1 MKNTTVT
8 VDLEKLE
15 KLLNKVGDMVITNSM
30 MSQSIE
36 NLPAS
41 DEKKELLAKT
51 ILFQRHIK
59 ELQDYA
65 MDIRMIKIKTIFD
78 TYQHIISQECSNHG
92 KLVHL
97 HIKGGE
103 TNIDKSMI
111 EALNLP
117 LKSIIT
123 NSVIHGIETPT
134 ERTSKGKNEYGT
146 INVSAEQ
153 INEQIYITIQDDGR
167 GIDVESL
174 NLESQVITE
183 EDLEGND
190 LNIQKI
196 KYIVE
201 KLNGRLEI
209 SSTKDEGTKLIIIMP
224 LTLSILDGLNIRI
237 GDNIFIL
244 PTNAIIESL
253 QPTNDMIKLV
263 GDGSSQLLMLREE
276 FIPIIKLYQ
285 QLDIEA
291 EYTDFTKGILIVVK
305 SNNQKA
311 ALFVDEFLQQQQIV
325 VKPIEINYKKVVGI
339 SGATVK
345 GNGSIGLILD
355 VKSILEQAKIT
366 HKVIGEKHGTSF

>member
-1 MKNTTVT
+1 M
-8 VDLEKLE
+8 
-15 KLLNKVGDMVITNSM
+15 
-30 MSQSIE
+30 
-36 NLPAS
+36 
-41 DEKKELLAKT
+41 
-51 ILFQRHIK
+51 LFR
-59 ELQDYA
+59 
-65 MDIRMIKIKTIFD
+65 
-78 TYQHIISQECSNHG
+78 S
-92 KLVHL
+92 
-97 HIKGGE
+97 
-103 TNIDKSMI
+103 
-111 EALNLP
+111 
-117 LKSIIT
+117 
-123 NSVIHGIETPT
+123 
-134 ERTSKGKNEYGT
+134 
-146 INVSAEQ
+146 
-153 INEQIYITIQDDGR
+153 R

-174 NLESQVITE
+174 HLESQVTNE
-183 EDLEGND
+183 TDFDGQDLTIN
-190 LNIQKI
+190 KI

-201 KLNGRLEI
+201 KLNGRFEI
-209 SSTKDEGTKLIIIMP
+209 SSTIDEGTKIIIIMP

-285 QLDIEA
+285 YLDLEPQ
-291 EYTDFTKGILIVVK
+291 YKDFTKGILIVVK

-355 VKSILEQAKIT
+355 VKSILEKVKLT
-366 HKVIGEKHGTSF
+366 HKTMG

>member
-1 MKNTTVT
+1 
-8 VDLEKLE
+8 
-15 KLLNKVGDMVITNSM
+15 
-30 MSQSIE
+30 
-36 NLPAS
+36 
-41 DEKKELLAKT
+41 
-51 ILFQRHIK
+51 
-59 ELQDYA
+59 
-65 MDIRMIKIKTIFD
+65 
-78 TYQHIISQECSNHG
+78 
-92 KLVHL
+92 
-97 HIKGGE
+97 
-103 TNIDKSMI
+103 
-111 EALNLP
+111 
-117 LKSIIT
+117 
-123 NSVIHGIETPT
+123 
-134 ERTSKGKNEYGT
+134 
-146 INVSAEQ
+146 
-153 INEQIYITIQDDGR
+153 
-167 GIDVESL
+167 
-174 NLESQVITE
+174 
-183 EDLEGND
+183 LEGND

>member
-78 TYQHIISQECSNHG
+78 TYQHIISTESAKYN
-92 KLVHL
+92 KLVNL

-123 NSVIHGIETPT
+123 NSVIHGIEKPDD
-134 ERTSKGKNEYGT
+134 RVKKGKNEYGK

-174 NLESQVITE
+174 NLESQIISD
-183 EDLEGND
+183 EDLEGDD
-190 LNIQKI
+190 LTINKI

-209 SSTKDEGTKLIIIMP
+209 SSTIDEGTKIIIIMP

-237 GDNIFIL
+237 GDNTFIL

-285 QLDIEA
+285 YLDLEPQFK
-291 EYTDFTKGILIVVK
+291 DFTKGILIVVK

-355 VKSILEQAKIT
+355 VKSILEKAKLT
-366 HKVIGEKHGTSF
+366 HKTMG